1 MSKGIKFAVVGFERS
16 GKTRLISQIKDV
28 LVVSTDNKAFTGKV
42 PHYRYSEYNGM
53 DDFTA
58 TLNEKVETYIEKMG
72 NTPKTIVI
80 DSITHLTNNMEKYC
94 NEKFRG
100 FDVYKNL
107 GKDILE
113 LNAFLESITEAGINV
128 IFTAHTQYDPDT
140 MTYKIHSSGS
150 FGKNG
155 SWLSVVDEAIYIEL
169 KGSKRIVHFK
179 TPKFPCRTLHDE
191 LPDHI
196 EIDKF
201 DINKHIAMLEKSNG
215 ETEEWSL

>member
-16 GKTRLISQIKDV
+16 GKTRLISHINDV

-53 DDFTA
+53 DDFVS
-58 TLNEKVETYIEKMG
+58 TLEEKVGAYEAKMG
-72 NTPKTIVI
+72 KPPKTIVI

-113 LNAFLESITEAGINV
+113 LNSFLESIAESGINV
-128 IFTAHTQYDPDT
+128 VFTAHTQYDADT

-155 SWLSVVDEAIYIEL
+155 SWLSVVDEAVYIEL

-179 TPKFPCRTLHDE
+179 TAKFSCRTLHDE

-201 DINKHIAMLEKSNG
+201 DINEHIALLEKSN
-215 ETEEWSL
+215 EEAEEWSL